1 MDIKVGKNKYQITF
15 PILVTI
21 GAVLVS
27 AISWFTMLQ
36 VNMAT
41 MESEIDRLSVIIEK
55 QEDKVQACLEVV
67 DDYYELKRRFNLSL
81 IHI

>member
-15 PILVTI
+15 LILVTI

-41 MESEIDRLSVIIEK
+41 MESELDRLSVIIEK
-55 QEDKVQACLEVV
+55 QEDMATSQQGQ
-67 DDYYELKRRFNLSL
+67 F
-81 IHI
+81 

>member
-15 PILVTI
+15 PILVPI
-21 GAVLVS
+21 GAILVS
-27 AISWFTMLQ
+27 AISLFTMLQ

-41 MESEIDRLSVIIEK
+41 MESEINRLSVIIES

-67 DDYYELKRRFNLSL
+67 DDYYELKRRIEN
-81 IHI
+81 

>member
-21 GAVLVS
+21 GAVLVA

-67 DDYYELKRRFNLSL
+67 DDYYELKRRFNNQ
-81 IHI
+81 

>member
-1 MDIKVGKNKYQITF
+1 
-15 PILVTI
+15 
-21 GAVLVS
+21 
-27 AISWFTMLQ
+27 MLQ

-67 DDYYELKRRFNLSL
+67 DDYYELKRRFNNQ
-81 IHI
+81 

>member
-1 MDIKVGKNKYQITF
+1 MDIKVGKNRYQITF
-15 PILVTI
+15 LILVTI

-67 DDYYELKRRFNLSL
+67 DDYYELKRRFNNQ
-81 IHI
+81 

>member
-27 AISWFTMLQ
+27 TISWFTMLQ

-55 QEDKVQACLEVV
+55 QEDGVQACLEVV
-67 DDYYELKRRFNLSL
+67 DDYYELKRRIDN
-81 IHI
+81 

>member
-15 PILVTI
+15 PIIVTV

-27 AISWFTMLQ
+27 DISWFTMLQ

-41 MESEIDRLSVIIEK
+41 MESEIDRLSVIIES

-67 DDYYELKRRFNLSL
+67 DDYYELKRRFNNQ
-81 IHI
+81 

>member
-15 PILVTI
+15 PILITI

-36 VNMAT
+36 VNITT
-41 MESEIDRLSVIIEK
+41 MESEIDRLSVIIES

-67 DDYYELKRRFNLSL
+67 VDYYELKRRFNNQ
-81 IHI
+81 

>member
-1 MDIKVGKNKYQITF
+1 MDVKVGKNKYQVTL
-15 PILVTI
+15 PIVLTL
-21 GAVLVS
+21 GAIIVS

-41 MESEIDRLSVIIEK
+41 MQSEIDKLNVIILN

-67 DDYYELKRRFNLSL
+67 DDYYELKRRFNNQ
-81 IHI
+81 

>member
-27 AISWFTMLQ
+27 DISWFTMLQ

-67 DDYYELKRRFNLSL
+67 DDYYELKRRFNNQ
-81 IHI
+81 

>member
-15 PILVTI
+15 PIIVTVWS
-21 GAVLVS
+21 VLVS

-41 MESEIDRLSVIIEK
+41 MESEIDRLSVIIES

-67 DDYYELKRRFNLSL
+67 DDYYELKRRFNNQ
-81 IHI
+81 

>member
-15 PILVTI
+15 PILITV
-21 GAVLVS
+21 GAILVS

-41 MESEIDRLSVIIEK
+41 MGSEIDRLSVIIEK

-67 DDYYELKRRFNLSL
+67 DDYYELKRRFNQ
-81 IHI
+81 

>member
-15 PILVTI
+15 PIIVTV

-41 MESEIDRLSVIIEK
+41 MESEIDRLSVIIE
-55 QEDKVQACLEVV
+55 
-67 DDYYELKRRFNLSL
+67 S
-81 IHI
+81 